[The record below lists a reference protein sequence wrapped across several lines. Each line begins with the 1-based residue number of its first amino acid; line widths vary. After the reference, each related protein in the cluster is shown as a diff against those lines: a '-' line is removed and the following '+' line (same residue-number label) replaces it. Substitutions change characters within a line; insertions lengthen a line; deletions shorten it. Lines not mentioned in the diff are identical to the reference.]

1 MSPTYLFELHRA
13 ERAFNALYNKTKR
26 YRSLL
31 IELAERCGDAISIYQ
46 RAADLMPPRGLNP
59 AEIEQIISCL
69 SQEQS

>member
-1 MSPTYLFELHRA
+1 M
-13 ERAFNALYNKTKR
+13 
-26 YRSLL
+26 L
-31 IELAERCGDAISIYQ
+31 IELAERCGDAMSIYQ